1 MSRSGYVQDR
11 VVAVY
16 GEAIHAET
24 VATGR
29 VCERQHIADPL
40 ARLTSHVR
48 CSGMYGD
55 CPEIM
60 SLSNGPGPERRPPV
74 APRRAPASPRSTVA
88 ERAWTCRLWP
98 VAEASPLSNAAARK
112 DCTKYSNALVENSTR
127 TRSQSPA
134 SLQVPLL
141 VYTLRINSFRAPKN
155 ASLFAIT
162 TIKNQCLVAPVSYT
176 HLTLPTKRIV

>member
-1 MSRSGYVQDR
+1 MSGSGYVQDR

-48 CSGMYGD
+48 CSGMYGQ
-55 CPEIM
+55 CPETM
-60 SLSNGPGPERRPPV
+60 SLSNAPGPERPPV

-112 DCTKYSNALVENSTR
+112 DCTKHMKCAAGKQYKNTLTIASEFAGSFACIHITYQFYSCA
-127 TRSQSPA
+127 
-134 SLQVPLL
+134 
-141 VYTLRINSFRAPKN
+141 
-155 ASLFAIT
+155 
-162 TIKNQCLVAPVSYT
+162 
-176 HLTLPTKRIV
+176 

>member
-1 MSRSGYVQDR
+1 MSGSGYVQDR

-60 SLSNGPGPERRPPV
+60 SLSNAPGPERPPV

-98 VAEASPLSNAAARK
+98 VAEASPPVKCRSEKRLHKILECAGGK
-112 DCTKYSNALVENSTR
+112 QYTNALTI
-127 TRSQSPA
+127 A
-134 SLQVPLL
+134 SEFV
-141 VYTLRINSFRAPKN
+141 A
-155 ASLFAIT
+155 LFACIH
-162 TIKNQCLVAPVSYT
+162 IKDQFFSCA
-176 HLTLPTKRIV
+176 